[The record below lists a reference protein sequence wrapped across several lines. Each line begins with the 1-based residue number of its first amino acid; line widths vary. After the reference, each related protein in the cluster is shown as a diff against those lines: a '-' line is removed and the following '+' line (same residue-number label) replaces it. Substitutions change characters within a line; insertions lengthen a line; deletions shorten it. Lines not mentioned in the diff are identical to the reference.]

1 MTLGELCNKD
11 VIDIKTGTNYGRA
24 DDLQFSAS
32 HAVIEKMILH
42 GRPKLFGLL
51 GKDKDVLIDWSKII
65 TIGEDAVLVDLP
77 MGENEIQKAVHLKA
91 K

>member
-1 MTLGELCNKD
+1 
-11 VIDIKTGTNYGRA
+11 
-24 DDLQFSAS
+24 
-32 HAVIEKMILH
+32 MILH